1 MSVPFT
7 VSSDIALGSRIAP
20 FLREHNADVAIRAGA
35 VPDHLEDSPED
46 PVSRGT
52 NYEVN
57 STSFLLNVPNG
68 VRFLVQGGNQIIY
81 DRGDNASDKEVA
93 LFLLGSA
100 WGALCY
106 QRDLLPL
113 HASGIIIGNAIH
125 AFTGPSGAGKSTL
138 SAALAD
144 RGFDF
149 FTDDILIVDTRGGP
163 DIMTC
168 YSGQKDLKLWKDALT
183 LTQAVKGD
191 AVRDAEGFDK
201 FFATPNCSQNVSS
214 GSLASLN
221 ILTASEERASDAPSK
236 LSPITG
242 GASVIQLANSVY
254 RPHFANA
261 IWGRKKLYTA
271 LGNIIQHVTVQKFA
285 RPFLASEFDRGVD
298 FLENW
303 LNEQSAEI
311 KRDEVADA

>member
-7 VSSDIALGSRIAP
+7 VSSDIALGSRITP
-20 FLREHNADVAIRAGA
+20 FIRQQDADVAIRAGA
-35 VPDHLEDSPED
+35 VPDHLEDRPED

-68 VRFLVQGGNQIIY
+68 VRYLVEGGNQIIY
-81 DRGDNASDKEVA
+81 DRGDCAADKEVA

-149 FTDDILIVDTRGGP
+149 FTDDILIIDTSCGT
-163 DIMTC
+163 DNINC
-168 YSGQKDLKLWKDALT
+168 YSGQKDLKLWKDALA
-183 LTQAVKGD
+183 LTKAVKGD
-191 AVRDAEGFDK
+191 AVRDVQGFEK
-201 FFATPNCSQNVSS
+201 FFATPKRSQDVSS
-214 GSLASLN
+214 GKLASLN
-221 ILTASEERASDAPSK
+221 ILTTSEERSIDAPVK
-236 LSPITG
+236 LNAITG
-242 GASVIQLANSVY
+242 GASVIQLAQSVY

-271 LGNIIQHVTVQKFA
+271 LGNLIQHVTVQKFA
-285 RPFLASEFDRGVD
+285 RPMLTSEFDRGVD

-303 LNEQSAEI
+303 LNAQSAQIIQDELAEI
-311 KRDEVADA
+311 